1 MWTTDLWSVY
11 LMSSVVAGAC
21 PPPSTQT
28 RVWSTERSR
37 CRRSKGTGLMERLC
51 LLAALYWLNEA
62 MTFKWNSPENPRS
75 KQPVYFD
82 IGLLPRSWKVNLLVY
97 FQTRGVSLFI
107 FYRHT
112 LIRIYSDPKSWS
124 QFQYI
129 FAFWLCEYLRD
140 TYGLIYQLNLFII
153 SVPPDIASAN
163 HLRGKSTKLR
173 RCLVSCSSSRRRA
186 SCRLE
191 TSCTR
196 SAARWR
202 QNTAYGGHQGTH
214 LCYCIFFTFEGGGVV
229 R

>member
-1 MWTTDLWSVY
+1 MHVDDWPLRCV
-11 LMSSVVAGAC
+11 SVVAGAC

-129 FAFWLCEYLRD
+129 FAFCKAAPLF
-140 TYGLIYQLNLFII
+140 GQLFIVKKTGQLQVGDVVYKI
-153 SVPPDIASAN
+153 S
-163 HLRGKSTKLR
+163 R
-173 RCLVSCSSSRRRA
+173 
-186 SCRLE
+186 
-191 TSCTR
+191 
-196 SAARWR
+196 
-202 QNTAYGGHQGTH
+202 
-214 LCYCIFFTFEGGGVV
+214 
-229 R
+229 